1 MKSITVPLPESGILE
16 SQDGPDSAL
25 AKWLGSLHEAL
36 KPLNGLVTR
45 EGGEVEVYLRNA
57 DGSGKFAERD
67 REFLWGPAAN
77 QDGEASDDSSVDGLW
92 VFYIR
97 ITRVNESST
106 DHISGPNQADILHF
120 YLGDFEG
127 EGRVAKAKL
136 TLALEIIM
144 KRLTPP
150 PTGFS
155 SRLADILTLLR
166 S

>member
-36 KPLNGLVTR
+36 KPLNGLATC
-45 EGGEVEVYLRNA
+45 EGGEVQVYLRNA
-57 DGSGKFAERD
+57 NGMGNFTEREEKFV
-67 REFLWGPAAN
+67 WGPLAN
-77 QDGEASDDSSVDGLW
+77 IAGDASDDSSVDGLW
-92 VFYIR
+92 VFYIK
-97 ITRVNESST
+97 ITRVDEGSADEIT
-106 DHISGPNQADILHF
+106 GPYQADILHF

-144 KRLTPP
+144 KRLAPP
-150 PTGFS
+150 PTSFS
-155 SRLADILTLLR
+155 SRLANILTLLR